1 MSLRLNYTK
10 YIQQP
15 PPTTT
20 ADYQALIQH
29 SQVSQ
34 IIVIIQSGDW
44 WVGGWWA
51 AIIICFSSLRP
62 ADTDPCPL
70 GRITKIEENWTLPF
84 SGLIG
89 TELLDCEFSMR
100 SSARDEARSDQDRSL
115 SALSP
120 APLRLNYRAQRVVS
134 SARQFWLSLKMIRP
148 LTRSLP
154 GPRQVSQYVKS
165 WSFSLPR

>member
-1 MSLRLNYTK
+1 M
-10 YIQQP
+10 
-15 PPTTT
+15 
-20 ADYQALIQH
+20 
-29 SQVSQ
+29 
-34 IIVIIQSGDW
+34 IIQSCDW
-44 WVGGWWA
+44 WLVGWWVVVRWWWA
-51 AIIICFSSLRP
+51 ALIICFSSLRP
-62 ADTDPCPL
+62 ADTDPCCPL

-89 TELLDCEFSMR
+89 TELLDCQFSMR

-134 SARQFWLSLKMIRP
+134 SARPFWLSLKMIRP
-148 LTRSLP
+148 LTRSQP
-154 GPRQVSQYVKS
+154 GPSQVSQYLKS